1 MNNAAASAIIEENEA
16 KQVFAYGDEQ
26 QGDSPGGHRHHRP
39 CGRGK
44 DHPGRGHAL
53 PHRSAAEAG
62 PGGPRQRRH
71 GQPSAGAGAG
81 HYHFSQPGGAASG
94 GHGGDAAGHP
104 GPCGLFRRDGA
115 DPVGAGLCHPGH
127 QRRGR
132 GPGPHPHPVAAAG
145 AVPGAH
151 VSVRDENGLRPPRP
165 GRPDGEPSP

>member
-39 CGRGK
+39 CGRGQN
-44 DHPGRGHAL
+44 HPGRGHAL

-81 HYHFSQPGGAASG
+81 HHHLFQPGGAACRGS
-94 GHGGDAAGHP
+94 GGDAAGHP

-115 DPVGAGLCHPGH
+115 DPVGAGLCHSGD
-127 QRRGR
+127 QRRR
-132 GPGPHPHPVAAAG
+132 RRPGPHPHPVAAAG
-145 AVPGAH
+145 AVPDPH
-151 VSVRDENGLRPPRP
+151 VSVCDENGLRPPRP
-165 GRPDGEPSP
+165 GADDGASAP